1 MRIRSKIAYQAFQN
15 RVSINELIVKQI
27 SVSYDELVGSGSI
40 PPVAEYS
47 ERCLA

>member
-27 SVSYDELVGSGSI
+27 YDSYETLTLSRSI
-40 PPVAEYS
+40 PYITEYS
-47 ERCLA
+47 DECI